1 MTLKVTNAKPQTF
14 VLQIEG
20 NESDFSMLLK
30 DLNDQDDAN
39 GLYAP
44 SLALRNAIKGLN
56 IIPWRD

>member
-39 GLYAP
+39 GLYTS
-44 SLALRNAIKGLN
+44 SLTLRNAIKDLN
-56 IIPWRD
+56 ITPWRY